1 MRMAALI
8 GAVLLVLVASFQS
21 NDSPD
26 TWFAIQKIEIKGD
39 FKYVTEDDLQAD
51 FSSLLGQSLLGV
63 SLSDSL
69 VVVLSSEW
77 VASAEIRKVWPNT
90 LQVLVHEYTPL
101 AYWGDRQ
108 LISTSAV
115 VITPREVPE
124 LPLTKLY
131 GPEDSSDVVLE
142 QFGLVS
148 QVLAFTS
155 LRVATLTLE
164 PRGAWSI
171 VFTNGVKVKLGREE
185 ILERLQ
191 RFIAVYK
198 SDLSGRIDQ
207 ITSVDARYPHG
218 VAVGWKK
225 NK

>member
-1 MRMAALI
+1 MAALI
-8 GAVLLVLVASFQS
+8 GAVLLILVASFQS

-39 FKYVTEDDLQAD
+39 FKYAVEDDLQAD

-90 LQVLVHEYTPL
+90 LQILVHEYTPL

>member
-1 MRMAALI
+1 MAALI

-101 AYWGDRQ
+101 SYWGDRQ

>member
-8 GAVLLVLVASFQS
+8 GAILLILVATFQG

-26 TWFAIQKIEIKGD
+26 TWFAIQKIEIEG
-39 FKYVTEDDLQAD
+39 DLQYATEEELRSD
-51 FSSLLGQSLLGV
+51 FSVLLGQSLLSV
-63 SLSDSL
+63 SLSDAL
-69 VVVLSSEW
+69 AVVLSSEW

-90 LQVLVHEYTPL
+90 LQVLVHEYSPL

-108 LISTSAV
+108 IISTSAE
-115 VITPREVPE
+115 VIAPRKLPK
-124 LPLTKLY
+124 LPLTRLY
-131 GPEDSSDVVLE
+131 GPDDSSDVVLE

-148 QVLAFTS
+148 QVLTSTS
-155 LRVATLTLE
+155 LRVSTLTLE

-171 VFTNGVKVKLGREE
+171 IFTNGVKVKLGREE

-225 NK
+225 NN